1 MTDPAGIIPIDEM
14 MSVLDAELHRA
25 VDRLQNSQNGFW
37 EMASYA
43 MGWSGEGTGPE
54 TTGKRIRPLLCL
66 LSCGACGGVWREAL
80 PPACAVELIHSF
92 SLIHDDIQ
100 DDTATR
106 RGRPSVWNRYGRAQ
120 AINVG
125 DAIFTLAFSALAD
138 SDPARN
144 SEWLRILSSTCRE
157 LTYGQYLD
165 LSYESVQRIS
175 FAQYQEMVGGKT
187 AALVE
192 AACHL
197 GAISANA
204 VPARR
209 DSFAAFG
216 RALGLAFQIQDD
228 YLGIWGDPQITG
240 KPHAG
245 DILNRKKSLPI
256 LYGLETSEKIRGL
269 LSGEPTPSNVP
280 AILME
285 LELCGAKQRV
295 LSEAREWTGR
305 AFDALHAAQPQE
317 NYGPEL
323 EKLARALLG
332 RQK

>member
-1 MTDPAGIIPIDEM
+1 MTTPAPAIPIDTM
-14 MSVLDAELHRA
+14 MSELDSELRCT
-25 VDRLQNSQNGFW
+25 VNRLRGAQYGLL

-66 LSCGACGGVWREAL
+66 LSCGACGGDWREAL

-100 DDTATR
+100 DDAPTR

-125 DAIFTLAFSALAD
+125 DAIFTLAFSELAY
-138 SDPARN
+138 SDVIRS
-144 SEWLRILSSTCRE
+144 SEWMRIVSSTCVE

-165 LSYESVQRIS
+165 LAYENAHGITL
-175 FAQYQEMVGGKT
+175 AQYQEMIGGKT

-192 AACHL
+192 AACRL
-197 GAISANA
+197 GATGAEA
-204 VPARR
+204 DPARR
-209 DSFAAFG
+209 DSFARFG
-216 RALGLAFQIQDD
+216 RALGFAFQIQDD
-228 YLGIWGDPQITG
+228 YLGIWGDPKLTG
-240 KPHAG
+240 KPSGG
-245 DILNRKKSLPI
+245 DVLARKKSLPI
-256 LYGLETSEKIRGL
+256 LYGLESSEKFRGL
-269 LSGEPTPSNVP
+269 LSGELSPAMVP
-280 AILME
+280 GILAE
-285 LELCGAKQRV
+285 LEASGAKQRV

-305 AFDALHAAQPQE
+305 AFDALRSAQPQDGF
-317 NYGPEL
+317 GPEL
-323 EKLARALLG
+323 ERLARALVG

>member
-1 MTDPAGIIPIDEM
+1 MDPAPTIPIEAM
-14 MSVLDAELHRA
+14 MSELDTELHRA
-25 VDRLQNSQNGFW
+25 VDRLRGAQDGLL

-43 MGWSGEGTGPE
+43 MGWGGEGTGPE

-66 LSCGACGGVWREAL
+66 LSCGACGGDWRAAL

-100 DDTATR
+100 DDAATR

-125 DAIFTLAFSALAD
+125 DAVFTLAFSALAD
-138 SDPARN
+138 SDPAR
-144 SEWLRILSSTCRE
+144 SFEWMRIVSSTCVE

-165 LSYESVQRIS
+165 LAYENAQGITL
-175 FAQYQEMVGGKT
+175 AQYQDMVGGKT

-192 AACHL
+192 AACRL
-197 GAISANA
+197 GATGADA
-204 VPARR
+204 DPARR
-209 DSFAAFG
+209 DSFGRFG

-228 YLGIWGDPQITG
+228 YLGIWGDPKITG
-240 KPHAG
+240 KPIGG
-245 DILNRKKSLPI
+245 DILARKKSLPI
-256 LYGLETSEKIRGL
+256 LYGLEASEKFRGFL
-269 LSGEPTPSNVP
+269 AGNLSPAIVP
-280 AILME
+280 AILSE
-285 LELCGAKQRV
+285 LDICGAKTRV

-305 AFDALHAAQPQE
+305 AFDALRAAQPQGDF
-317 NYGPEL
+317 GPEL
-323 EKLARALLG
+323 ERLARALFG

>member
-1 MTDPAGIIPIDEM
+1 MTDPARAISMDEM
-14 MSVLDAELHRA
+14 MDKLDAELRRA
-25 VDRLQNSQNGFW
+25 IERLRLTHAGLW

-66 LSCGACGGVWREAL
+66 LSCGACGEDWRKAL
-80 PPACAVELIHSF
+80 PAACAVELIHSF

-100 DDTATR
+100 DDASMR

-125 DAIFTLAFSALAD
+125 DAIFTLAYAVLGDAEAALA
-138 SDPARN
+138 
-144 SEWLRILSSTCRE
+144 SEWMRIVSSTCVQ

-165 LSYESVQRIS
+165 LSYENAQGITL
-175 FAQYQEMVGGKT
+175 AQYQEMIGGKT

-192 AACHL
+192 AACRL
-197 GAISANA
+197 GAAGA
-204 VPARR
+204 GAEPARR
-209 DSFAAFG
+209 DSFGNFG

-228 YLGIWGDPQITG
+228 YLGIWGDPRVTG
-240 KPHAG
+240 KPNAG
-245 DILNRKKSLPI
+245 DILGRKKSLPI
-256 LYGLETSEKIRGL
+256 LYGLEGSVKIRSL
-269 LSGEPTPSNVP
+269 LTGDISPANVP
-280 AILME
+280 AILVE

-305 AFDALHAAQPQE
+305 AFDALRAARPQGA
-317 NYGPEL
+317 YAPEL
-323 EKLARALLG
+323 ERLARALLA

>member
-1 MTDPAGIIPIDEM
+1 MTDPARQIPIDEM
-14 MSVLDAELHRA
+14 MNALDGELRRA
-25 VDRLQNSQNGFW
+25 VEQLRGAQDGLW

-66 LSCGACGGVWREAL
+66 LACGACGGEWPSAL
-80 PPACAVELIHSF
+80 PAACAVELIHSF

-100 DDTATR
+100 DDAAMR

-138 SDPARN
+138 SDSTRSAD
-144 SEWLRILSSTCRE
+144 WLRILASTCRE

-165 LSYESVQRIS
+165 LAYENAHGITL
-175 FAQYQEMVGGKT
+175 AQYQEMVGGKT

-192 AACHL
+192 GACRL
-197 GAISANA
+197 GATGADA
-204 VPARR
+204 DPARR
-209 DSFAAFG
+209 DSFGRFG

-228 YLGIWGDPQITG
+228 YLGIWGDPKLTG
-240 KPHAG
+240 KPSGG
-245 DILNRKKSLPI
+245 DILARKKSLPI
-256 LYGLETSEKIRGL
+256 LYGLESSEKFRSL
-269 LSGEPTPSNVP
+269 LSGELSPAMVP
-280 AILME
+280 GILAE
-285 LELCGAKQRV
+285 LEASGAKQRV

-305 AFDALHAAQPQE
+305 AFDALRAAQPQDRF
-317 NYGPEL
+317 GPEL
-323 EKLARALLG
+323 ERLARALVG

>member
-1 MTDPAGIIPIDEM
+1 MTDPVREIPIEAM
-14 MSVLDAELHRA
+14 LSGLDAELHHA
-25 VDRLQNSQNGFW
+25 VDRLQRAQNGLW

-43 MGWSGEGTGPE
+43 MGWSGEGTGPD

-66 LSCGACGGVWREAL
+66 LTCGACGGDWRQAL

-100 DDTATR
+100 DDAALR
-106 RGRPSVWNRYGRAQ
+106 RGRPSVWNRYGRAH
-120 AINVG
+120 AINLG

-144 SEWLRILSSTCRE
+144 SEWLRILASTCRE
-157 LTYGQYLD
+157 LTYGQFLD
-165 LSYESVQRIS
+165 LWYENIQAITL
-175 FAQYQEMVGGKT
+175 AQYQEMVGGKT

-192 AACHL
+192 AACRL
-197 GAISANA
+197 GAVGADATSARKN
-204 VPARR
+204 
-209 DSFAAFG
+209 SFGQFG

-228 YLGIWGDPQITG
+228 YLGIWGDPAITG
-240 KPHAG
+240 KPSAG
-245 DILNRKKSLPI
+245 DILDRKKSLPI
-256 LYGLETSEKIRGL
+256 LYGLESSEKIRTL
-269 LSGEPTPSNVP
+269 LSVPPELSNVP
-280 AILME
+280 AILAE
-285 LELCGAKQRV
+285 WELCGAKQRV

-305 AFDALHAAQPQE
+305 AFEALRAAQPQG